1 MRPPALLVALLLA
14 TLAAGAGGA
23 RATAAPWLFVSDI
36 HLKAVSKR
44 PTPSGAGHDTNAA
57 LFASAIRAMQ
67 RTDPH
72 PPVVVV
78 TGDLLAHGID
88 PQAATATAVRVA
100 RQLGAAFPQAQF
112 VLALGNNDSA
122 CGDYALAPGARFL
135 RDVAAAWA
143 PLVNRGGA
151 APDFV
156 RTFVRDGFYTARL
169 PETGLRAVVV
179 DDVFWSPRYRAGC
192 GAAGN
197 VATAEMTELAAAVRR
212 APGPVW
218 VLFHIPPGVDA
229 FSTVQVSKGL
239 AIVPFLAPALRDRML
254 AVLASAPGKIVLAVG
269 AHTHRFA
276 YRIVAAAGARPVP
289 LLLVPAISPVY
300 GNAPSFLTANV
311 DTGGTPRDVEE
322 YSYRGGAWHDTGGLR
337 ELGVRAFTGPQLLAA
352 QARLARDPQARAAFA
367 RLYGGGGRPEIDA
380 SNWRAYWCAAT
391 AFATATYRACA
402 GSGGVSL
409 ITGRGVAVLAAG
421 CALIAGA
428 GALVVWSL
436 RRRVRRA

>member
-1 MRPPALLVALLLA
+1 
-14 TLAAGAGGA
+14 
-23 RATAAPWLFVSDI
+23 
-36 HLKAVSKR
+36 
-44 PTPSGAGHDTNAA
+44 
-57 LFASAIRAMQ
+57 
-67 RTDPH
+67 
-72 PPVVVV
+72 
-78 TGDLLAHGID
+78 
-88 PQAATATAVRVA
+88 
-100 RQLGAAFPQAQF
+100 
-112 VLALGNNDSA
+112 
-122 CGDYALAPGARFL
+122 
-135 RDVAAAWA
+135 
-143 PLVNRGGA
+143 
-151 APDFV
+151 
-156 RTFVRDGFYTARL
+156 
-169 PETGLRAVVV
+169 
-179 DDVFWSPRYRAGC
+179 
-192 GAAGN
+192 
-197 VATAEMTELAAAVRR
+197 
-212 APGPVW
+212 
-218 VLFHIPPGVDA
+218 
-229 FSTVQVSKGL
+229 
-239 AIVPFLAPALRDRML
+239 
-254 AVLASAPGKIVLAVG
+254 VLASAPGKIVLAVG

>member
-1 MRPPALLVALLLA
+1 MRPPAVLLA
-14 TLAAGAGGA
+14 LVLAVFAGGTGPA
-23 RATAAPWLFVSDI
+23 AAAPWLFVSDI
-36 HLKAVSKR
+36 HLKAASKR

-67 RTDPH
+67 RADPH

-78 TGDLLAHGID
+78 TGDLLAHGIA

-122 CGDYALAPGARFL
+122 CVDYALAPGARFL
-135 RDVAAAWA
+135 RGVATAWA

-151 APDFV
+151 APDFA
-156 RTFVRDGFYTARL
+156 RTFARDGFYTARL
-169 PETGLRAVVV
+169 PGTGLRAVVI
-179 DDVFWSPRYRAGC
+179 DDVYWSPRYRAGC
-192 GAAGN
+192 GAAGD
-197 VATAEMTELAAAVRR
+197 VADVEMNELASAVRR

-254 AVLASAPGKIVLAVG
+254 AALASAPGKIVLAVG

-276 YRIVAAAGARPVP
+276 YRIVDAAGARPVP

-311 DTGGTPRDVEE
+311 DAGGTLRDVEE
-322 YSYRGGAWHDTGGLR
+322 YSYRAGSWHDTGGLR
-337 ELGVRAFTGPQLLAA
+337 ELGISAFTGPELLAA
-352 QARLARDPQARAAFA
+352 QARLAHDPQARAAFA

-380 SNWRAYWCAAT
+380 NNWRAYWCAAT
-391 AFATATYRACA
+391 AFATAPYRACSGA
-402 GSGGVSL
+402 GGISL
-409 ITGRGVAVLAAG
+409 ITGRGVAVLAAAFAVAAG
-421 CALIAGA
+421 IAALA
-428 GALVVWSL
+428 VWLL